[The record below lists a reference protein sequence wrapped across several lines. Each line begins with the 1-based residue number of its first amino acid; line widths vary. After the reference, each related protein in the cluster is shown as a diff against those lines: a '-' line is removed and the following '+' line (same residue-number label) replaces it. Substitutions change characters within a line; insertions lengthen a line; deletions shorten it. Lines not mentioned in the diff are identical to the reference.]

1 MTPFLR
7 ASAALILCLC
17 VTGPAARA
25 QSVPPPNAVVLL
37 EELATASRILA
48 KLGVVDAYG
57 HASVRSPSNP
67 NHFFM
72 SRNLPPALATAADM
86 VEYDIDSQPV
96 SPNAPPGFTER
107 YIHGEIYRAR
117 PDVMAVVHFHA
128 PDVIPFG
135 VTAVP
140 LRPIFHMA
148 GFLGGGV
155 PVFEIRESGIA
166 TDMLIRNRDLG
177 AALAR
182 SLGNK
187 SAVLMRGHGAVV
199 VASAPAAAVNA
210 ISRTVPNPL
219 HVAVGEAYYM
229 TVNARMQAQ
238 AIALGGGKV
247 VYLNDQEAKMA
258 GAQDGFERAWTLW
271 KSEVAH

>member
-1 MTPFLR
+1 VTHTIR
-7 ASAALILCLC
+7 AFAVLLVCSAAN
-17 VTGPAARA
+17 A
-25 QSVPPPNAVVLL
+25 QSPARPNAALL
-37 EELATASRILA
+37 DELATASRILA
-48 KLGVVDAYG
+48 KQGVVDAYG
-57 HASVRSPSNP
+57 HVTVRSPSNP

-86 VEYDIDSQPV
+86 VEYDLDSQPV

-135 VTAVP
+135 VTGIP

-148 GFLGGGV
+148 GFLGAGV
-155 PVFEIRESGIA
+155 PVFEIRDTGSP
-166 TDMLIRNRDLG
+166 TDMLIRNPQLG

-182 SLGNK
+182 TLGNK
-187 SAVLMRGHGAVV
+187 PAALMRGHGAVV
-199 VASAPAAAVNA
+199 VANAVANAAA
-210 ISRTVPNPL
+210 NPL

-229 TVNARMQAQ
+229 TVNARLQAQ
-238 AIALGGGKV
+238 AMQLGGGKV
-247 VYLNDQEAKMA
+247 IYLSDEEARMA

-271 KSEVAH
+271 KSEVSH